1 MAALANRQRRR
12 KIQAFALV
20 KMSSFTGSGPLV
32 PGNLPTPALAI
43 SREQH
48 AFVILG
54 RSRSEATCG
63 DPGIHAVTLEGSSGA
78 ELKSKKIQNR
88 GEVFPAQPREICS
101 SCSTVSG
108 LTPSGNGS
116 TAGCTAAGGAATG
129 AGGTGARAAQAERVA
144 RARRAASNFM
154 VRALG
159 GRCGGIAA
167 ADEPGVPPRSSH
179 PDIS

>member
-54 RSRSEATCG
+54 RSRSEATRG
-63 DPGIHAVTLEGSSGA
+63 DPGIHAVT
-78 ELKSKKIQNR
+78 SKL
-88 GEVFPAQPREICS
+88 PQPCR
-101 SCSTVSG
+101 T
-108 LTPSGNGS
+108 LQR
-116 TAGCTAAGGAATG
+116 CTTSPHV
-129 AGGTGARAAQAERVA
+129 TK
-144 RARRAASNFM
+144 
-154 VRALG
+154 
-159 GRCGGIAA
+159 
-167 ADEPGVPPRSSH
+167 PR
-179 PDIS
+179 